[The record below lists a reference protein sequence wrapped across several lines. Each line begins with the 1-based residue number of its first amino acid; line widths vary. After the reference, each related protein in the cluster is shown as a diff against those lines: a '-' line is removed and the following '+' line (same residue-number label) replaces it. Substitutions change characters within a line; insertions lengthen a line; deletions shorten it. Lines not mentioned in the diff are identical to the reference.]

1 MTKPMRFPPEIDLDL
16 LWRFEGVASEGRQP
30 SRASKRMAARLL
42 PEALNLARPTAYY
55 QEFAVRTAQ
64 KKRLELEGGA
74 CFSGGLVAHLLGGA
88 QEMIVLVCT
97 LGGALENRASQY
109 FAEGYPARGYLLD
122 GLGTVALGMLAER
135 ARREIEISA
144 QARGLQ
150 ASTPISPGHA
160 DWVLA
165 EQRVLFDLL
174 PGRETGVSLT
184 DSYLMTPRKSLSM
197 VMGLGPQMI
206 THEEGTQCQYCSL
219 QKTCTYCRLP
229 GDHWYPI
236 HFPTEEV
243 SMHDV

>member
-1 MTKPMRFPPEIDLDL
+1 MTMQMRFPPEIDLDL

-42 PEALNLARPTAYY
+42 PEALNLVEPRAYY
-55 QEFAVRTAQ
+55 QKFGVRAAR
-64 KKRLELEGGA
+64 KKRLELEEGA
-74 CFSGGLVAHLLGGA
+74 RFSGGLVAHLLGGA
-88 QEMIVLVCT
+88 QEVIVMVCT
-97 LGGALENRASQY
+97 LGAALENRASRY

-135 ARREIEISA
+135 ARQEIVNSA

-160 DWVLA
+160 DWALA
-165 EQRVLFDLL
+165 EQRMLFDLL
-174 PGRETGVSLT
+174 PSRETGVSLT
-184 DSYLMTPRKSLSM
+184 GTYLMTPRKSLSM
-197 VMGLGPQMI
+197 VMGLGLQMI

-219 QKTCTYCRLP
+219 QKNCTYCRLP
-229 GDHWYPI
+229 GDQWYPI